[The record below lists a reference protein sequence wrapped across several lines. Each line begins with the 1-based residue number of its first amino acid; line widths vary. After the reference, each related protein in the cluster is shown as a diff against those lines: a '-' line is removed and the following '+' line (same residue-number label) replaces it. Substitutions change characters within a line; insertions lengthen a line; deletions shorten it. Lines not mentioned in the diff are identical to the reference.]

1 MGMDDMDDRE
11 AQELE
16 GALLKAGEAGQ
27 CAILAQD
34 DMMTIEQVSELLQLP
49 IESIHWL
56 REHGGLLALELEEAR
71 YPAFQFE
78 PGVRE
83 MIPAILEAFGPGRA
97 WQAYDFCNRPEPM
110 LSGRTPLDCIRNGDA
125 EQVIRAARAAGS
137 LEQGGY

>member
-1 MGMDDMDDRE
+1 MKNQE
-11 AQELE
+11 SFEELE

-27 CAILAQD
+27 RAILAQED
-34 DMMTIEQVSELLQLP
+34 ILTIDQVSELLKLP

-56 REHGGLLALELEEAR
+56 RKHGGLLSLEESR

-83 MIPAILEAFGPGRA
+83 MIPAILEAFGSGRA

-110 LSGRTPLDCIRNGDA
+110 LSGRTPLGCIRDGSF
-125 EQVIRAARAAGS
+125 ESVLKAAKSAGS
-137 LEQGGY
+137 LEQGAY